1 MFILL
6 LKASRKAIN
15 FARIDPIGGLNM
27 SCPST
32 ILNTDYLRCNITFT
46 NGTNLK
52 ASIDYGDGQS
62 PDVFLVGSN
71 RFYILLTL
79 IK

>member
-1 MFILL
+1 ML
-6 LKASRKAIN
+6 LKASRKATSI
-15 FARIDPIGGLNM
+15 ARIDPIGGLAM

-52 ASIDYGDGQS
+52 ASIDYGDGQAA
-62 PDVFLVGSN
+62 DVFNVGSN
-71 RFYILLTL
+71 AFDIFSLRLNL
-79 IK
+79 